1 MTVDVEATTDPLL
14 VPWLGALERSGR
26 SGTCS
31 RRARGGSTSHNVILR
46 GGPGAN
52 R

>member
-1 MTVDVEATTDPLL
+1 MTLDVEATTDALL

-26 SGTCS
+26 GGTCS
-31 RRARGGSTSHNVILR
+31 RRARRGSPSHNVILR
-46 GGPGAN
+46 GVPGAN